1 MKMTS
6 RTHRGLVRIRNEDA
20 VWFDS
25 DLGVAV
31 LADGMGGLMGG
42 QMASN
47 VAIDSFKA
55 YFTSTSLWS
64 EDSITA
70 AIENADGA
78 VRRQSELMEMNAQMG
93 TTVVLWC
100 LVDTSWLVAHVGD
113 SRLYHFNNN
122 ALTQITQDHSLAR
135 RMLDSGE
142 VEEGVDVH
150 KHYGHVLTQGLGL
163 RTPLAPSVHESGA
176 LCGRYLLCS
185 DGLSDQLTHE
195 HMQRLM
201 AEADL
206 EACADELLQCSLEA
220 GGKDNV
226 SLILIEV

>member
-1 MKMTS
+1 
-6 RTHRGLVRIRNEDA
+6 
-20 VWFDS
+20 
-25 DLGVAV
+25 
-31 LADGMGGLMGG
+31 
-42 QMASN
+42 
-47 VAIDSFKA
+47 
-55 YFTSTSLWS
+55 
-64 EDSITA
+64 
-70 AIENADGA
+70 
-78 VRRQSELMEMNAQMG
+78 MEMNAQMG

-100 LVDTSWLVAHVGD
+100 LVNNSWLVAHVGD

-185 DGLSDQLTHE
+185 DGLSDQLAHE

-206 EACADELLQCSLEA
+206 ETCADELLQCSLEA

>member
-20 VWFDS
+20 VWFDIA
-25 DLGVAV
+25 LGVAV

-47 VAIDSFKA
+47 FAIDSFKA
-55 YFTSTSLWS
+55 HFSSTAEYS
-64 EDSITA
+64 DRSITH
-70 AIENADGA
+70 AIEAADEA

-100 LVDTSWLVAHVGD
+100 RHDTDWLVAHVGD
-113 SRLYHFNNN
+113 SRLYHFTDD

-163 RTPLAPSVHESGA
+163 RTPLAPSIHRSSQLSG
-176 LCGRYLLCS
+176 RFLLCS

-195 HMQRLM
+195 HMQRLIT
-201 AEADL
+201 EADL
-206 EACADELLQCSLEA
+206 EVCADELLQCSLEA

>member
-6 RTHRGLVRIRNEDA
+6 RTHRGLVRLRNEDA
-20 VWFDS
+20 VWFDI

-42 QMASN
+42 QMASA
-47 VAIDSFKA
+47 VAIDSFKE
-55 YFTSTSLWS
+55 YFCATSAHSQKNIS
-64 EDSITA
+64 N
-70 AIENADGA
+70 AIVEADA
-78 VRRQSELMEMNAQMG
+78 SVRRQSELLEMNAQMG

-100 LVDTSWLVAHVGD
+100 LIDSSWLVAHVGD
-113 SRLYHFNNN
+113 SRLYHLNGGK
-122 ALTQITQDHSLAR
+122 LLQMTQDHSLAR

-163 RTPLAPSVHESGA
+163 NTALAPSIHQGDP
-176 LCGRYLLCS
+176 LTGRYLLCS
-185 DGLSDQLTHE
+185 DGLSDQLEHE
-195 HMQRLM
+195 HMQRIML
-201 AEADL
+201 ESDL
-206 EACADELLQCSLEA
+206 EVCADELLQCSLEA

>member
-6 RTHRGLVRIRNEDA
+6 RTHRGLVRLRNEDA
-20 VWFDS
+20 VWFDI

-42 QMASN
+42 QMASA
-47 VAIDSFKA
+47 VAIDSFKE
-55 YFTSTSLWS
+55 YFCSASPHS
-64 EDSITA
+64 QKNISN
-70 AIENADGA
+70 AIEEADA
-78 VRRQSELMEMNAQMG
+78 SVRRQSELLEMNAQMG

-100 LVDTSWLVAHVGD
+100 LIDSSWLVAHVGD
-113 SRLYHFNNN
+113 SRLYHLNGGK
-122 ALTQITQDHSLAR
+122 LLQTTKDHSLAR

-163 RTPLAPSVHESGA
+163 NTALAPSIHLGDP
-176 LCGRYLLCS
+176 LTGRYLLCS
-185 DGLSDQLTHE
+185 DGLSNQLEHE
-195 HMQRLM
+195 HMQRIML
-201 AEADL
+201 ESDL
-206 EACADELLQCSLEA
+206 EVCADELLQCSLEA

>member
-47 VAIDSFKA
+47 FALDSFRA
-55 YFTSTSLWS
+55 HFTGNPLRS
-64 EDSITA
+64 EGSITT
-70 AIENADGA
+70 AIESADEA

-100 LVDTSWLVAHVGD
+100 LVGTSWLVAHVGD
-113 SRLYHFNNN
+113 SRLYHFFGDV
-122 ALTQITQDHSLAR
+122 LTQMTQDHSLAR
-135 RMLDSGE
+135 RMLDAGE

-163 RTPLAPSVHESGA
+163 RTPLAPSIYRSG
-176 LCGRYLLCS
+176 LLSGRYLLCS
-185 DGLSDQLTHE
+185 DGLSDQLEHD